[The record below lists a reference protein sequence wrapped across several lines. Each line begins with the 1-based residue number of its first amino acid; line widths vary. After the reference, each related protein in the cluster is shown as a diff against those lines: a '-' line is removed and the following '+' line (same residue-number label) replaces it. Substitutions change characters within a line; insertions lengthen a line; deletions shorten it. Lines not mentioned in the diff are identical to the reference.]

1 MWELDHKEVWVQRID
16 AFELWCWRGLLRV
29 PWTARRQTKPVNP
42 KGNQPW
48 VFLGRTDAE
57 VETPI
62 LWSHDAKSQP
72 IGKDPDSGKDWGQ
85 EEKET
90 IEDEMVG
97 WHYWHNGHEF
107 EQTAGDNEK
116 QGNLECCSPWG
127 QKELNRTEQLNR
139 NNNLYENITLYTL
152 IAYSFYVV
160 YSLWPHW

>member
-16 AFELWCWRGLLRV
+16 AFELWYWEL
-29 PWTARRQTKPVNP
+29 PWTARRS
-42 KGNQPW
+42 NQSILKEINW
-48 VFLGRTDAE
+48 IFIGRTDAE
-57 VETPI
+57 API
-62 LWSHDAKSQP
+62 LRPPDAKSWVT
-72 IGKDPDSGKDWGQ
+72 GKDPDPGKDWGQ

-107 EQTAGDNEK
+107 EQTAGDNER

-127 QKELNRTEQLNR
+127 QTELNRTERLNR
-139 NNNLYENITLYTL
+139 NNITLYTL